1 MRQEPEPEADS
12 LPGRPFSLLGSA
24 ACQAKIWGFYTLLT
38 AQSFH
43 GSNSASP
50 AIATANGR
58 NVCNTFVEAA

>member
-1 MRQEPEPEADS
+1 
-12 LPGRPFSLLGSA
+12 LIVL
-24 ACQAKIWGFYTLLT
+24 QASTKSRTGPTDFLKHLRFGLT

-58 NVCNTFVEAA
+58 KVCNTFVEAAWYASTSGSRR